1 MTVKLIKVFKN
12 KVFKNKKG
20 SLTKYVSKKNKF
32 FKKFGEVYFNEIKY
46 NQTKGWILHKKNT
59 CLIICVKGKIKF
71 TFIDKFNSERKIT
84 ISSNTGKIIKI
95 PPNIWFC
102 FKSQKNISIIAN
114 LIENPHK
121 DSEIKKNQT
130 VKNYFIK

>member
-59 CLIICVKGKIKF
+59 
-71 TFIDKFNSERKIT
+71 
-84 ISSNTGKIIKI
+84 
-95 PPNIWFC
+95 
-102 FKSQKNISIIAN
+102 
-114 LIENPHK
+114 
-121 DSEIKKNQT
+121 
-130 VKNYFIK
+130 